1 MNISLRPTQI
11 IQLQSFW
18 NLIQTADEGVQK
30 ELFELLQQKYST
42 IPAATHKEHP
52 SFLQM
57 EGILGKGSSEK
68 DKQMLNDY
76 LSEKYKL

>member
-1 MNISLRPTQI
+1 MDSALRPTQM

-18 NLIQTADEGVQK
+18 NLIQTVDEGVQK
-30 ELFELLQQKYST
+30 ELLELLQKKYSI
-42 IPAATHKEHP
+42 IPTATYKESS

-68 DKQMLNDY
+68 DQQMLNDY